1 MSKKA
6 WIIFASACIIL
17 LVGLVYVSSKD
28 KVDVSKVDASKIQSA
43 ATQSGGIADHVFGK
57 KDSKVVFIEYG
68 DFQCPGCGSAYPTI
82 KNVTEKYKD
91 QVAFIFRNFPLTS
104 LHPNA
109 KAAAA
114 AAEAAGLQGKY
125 WEMHNTLYANQSS
138 WENLDSNQRVNFFA
152 DYAKTLGL
160 NVTKFKEDMA
170 STKVTQ
176 KINFDIAV
184 GKKIGV
190 NATPTLY
197 LNGKAV
203 DNDTWGEEA
212 KLDQAFVDE
221 MNAQS
226 IKVPED
232 K

>member
-1 MSKKA
+1 VSKKA
-6 WIIFASACIIL
+6 WIIFASACVIL

-28 KVDVSKVDASKIQSA
+28 KVDVSKVDANKIQTA
-43 ATQSGGIADHVFGK
+43 DAQSGNIADHVFGK
-57 KDSKVVFIEYG
+57 KDSKVVFVEYG

-82 KNVTEKYKD
+82 KDVTEKYQG

-114 AAEAAGLQGKY
+114 AAEAAGLQNKY
-125 WEMHNTLYANQSS
+125 WEMHNALYANQSS
-138 WENLDSNQRVNFFA
+138 WESLSSSERTDFFA
-152 DYAKTLGL
+152 SYAKNFGL
-160 NVTKFKEDMA
+160 NVNKFKEDMA
-170 STKVTQ
+170 STKVNQ
-176 KINFDIAV
+176 KINYDIAI
-184 GKKIGV
+184 GKKVGV
-190 NATPTLY
+190 DATPTLY

-212 KLDQAFVDE
+212 KLDQAFVNE
-221 MNAQS
+221 MKANG
-226 IKVPED
+226 IKVPES